1 MCDCWSKLS
10 RIFLSMPK
18 KKKRQS
24 FTKSWLWA
32 MSYWLNLLSFPTWII
47 NYTYGFWKLRW
58 RYKLPQVFSLT
69 SLTLLSGFANIII
82 IYIKILLLGY
92 LKNKMFTS
100 LYKGKWSR
108 FVGLI
113 HKNTKWKKSLQ
124 SLCILPNISV
134 MMQKAGLNKGAQHK
148 D

>member
-10 RIFLSMPK
+10 RVFLSMQNK

-24 FTKSWLWA
+24 FTKSGLWTV
-32 MSYWLNLLSFPTWII
+32 SYWLNLLYFPTWII
-47 NYTYGFWKLRW
+47 NYTYGFWKLRR
-58 RYKLPQVFSLT
+58 RYKLLQVFSLT
-69 SLTLLSGFANIII
+69 SLTLLSGFAKIII
-82 IYIKILLLGY
+82 IYIKILLLDY

-113 HKNTKWKKSLQ
+113 YKNAKWKKSLQ
-124 SLCILPNISV
+124 SPCILPNIS
-134 MMQKAGLNKGAQHK
+134 MMIQKADLNKGAQQ
-148 D
+148 

>member
-1 MCDCWSKLS
+1 MWLLIQTVKN
-10 RIFLSMPK
+10 IFKHAK

-32 MSYWLNLLSFPTWII
+32 VSYWLNLLSFPTWII